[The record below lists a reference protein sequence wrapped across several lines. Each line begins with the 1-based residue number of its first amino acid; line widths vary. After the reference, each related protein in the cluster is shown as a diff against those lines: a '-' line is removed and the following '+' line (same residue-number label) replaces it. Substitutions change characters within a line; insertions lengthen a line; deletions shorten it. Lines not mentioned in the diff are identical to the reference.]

1 MGLLDDLKDKAEDFG
16 EKAKEGFE
24 AAKDKAGDLGEKAKD
39 KASDLVED
47 VKDKFDGDDEVAPT
61 DKVEEAVN
69 YSPGTDED
77 ASAGINEAV
86 ENATR
91 AAEESAPPADAVD
104 SPVGVNAEN
113 LKADSDSA

>member
-1 MGLLDDLKDKAEDFG
+1 MGLLDDLKAQ
-16 EKAKEGFE
+16 
-24 AAKDKAGDLGEKAKD
+24 AGDLGEKAKQGLGTAKD
-39 KASDLVED
+39 KASDLIDD

-61 DKVEEAVN
+61 AKVEEAVN
-69 YSPGTDED
+69 YSPGTDD

-86 ENATR
+86 ENATL

-104 SPVGVNAEN
+104 SPVGVNTED

>member
-1 MGLLDDLKDKAEDFG
+1 MGLLDDLKDQ
-16 EKAKEGFE
+16 
-24 AAKDKAGDLGEKAKD
+24 AGDLGEKAKQGLGTAKD
-39 KASDLVED
+39 KASDLIDD

-86 ENATR
+86 ENATL

-104 SPVGVNAEN
+104 SPVGVNAED